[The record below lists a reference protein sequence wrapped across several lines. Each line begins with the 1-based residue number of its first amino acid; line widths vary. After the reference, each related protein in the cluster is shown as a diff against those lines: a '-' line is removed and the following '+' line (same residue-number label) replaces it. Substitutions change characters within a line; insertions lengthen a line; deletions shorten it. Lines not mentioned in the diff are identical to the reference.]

1 MKSRTLSNAPNIDIL
16 QQPAEDMIHLDQTF
30 DLVYMDP
37 PFGLQRDF
45 KMQESDGSEK
55 SFSDHWTSFDDYI
68 DWYADIINKA
78 YSKLNKDGWLY
89 AHNNFIGN
97 ALVLSKVDRKVRDA
111 FYTNISWKRSGPK
124 NNIKN
129 GWGNIVDSIIVLR
142 KGNPY
147 FTVEYTSLDP
157 VYAHNSFKNKDEVGY
172 YALAKVSGEK
182 SRPCARFDYK
192 GYNPE
197 FGFRI
202 TKEKLEELDAQNLL
216 HYGSNNLYKKIYSHE
231 SKGVPV
237 QNLWDD
243 VYFISRSEKNKRKYP
258 TQKPLKLLERIIK
271 SSSPPGG
278 WVLDPFCGSGTT
290 AISAF
295 NTNRNCVTTDTN
307 PDAVRIARESINEI
321 IKASHNPLL
330 DALNDT

>member
-1 MKSRTLSNAPNIDIL
+1 MLSNVMSQIEIL
-16 QQPAEDMIHLDQTF
+16 QKPVEELNTIDRKF

-45 KMQESDGSEK
+45 TMQEEDGQEK

-68 DWYADIINKA
+68 DWYAEVINNA
-78 YSKLNKDGWLY
+78 FAKLNKNGWLY

-129 GWGNIVDSIIVLR
+129 GWGNIVDSIMVLR

-147 FTVEYTSLDP
+147 FEVEYTSLDP
-157 VYAHNSFKNKDEVGY
+157 VYAANSFKNQDSVGY
-172 YALAKVSGEK
+172 YALAKVTGEK
-182 SRPCARFDYK
+182 SRPCARFEYK
-192 GYNPE
+192 GYNPQY
-197 FGFRI
+197 GFRI
-202 TKEKLEELDAQNLL
+202 TREKLEELDAQERL
-216 HYGSNNLYKKIYSHE
+216 HYGSNNLYKKIYAHE

-258 TQKPLKLLERIIK
+258 TQKPLKLLERVIK
-271 SSSPPGG
+271 SSCPEGG

-295 NTNRNCVTTDTN
+295 NTNRNCVTMDVN
-307 PDAVRIARESINEI
+307 PDAIQIAQESIDEL
-321 IKASHNPLL
+321 AQQAQNPLV
-330 DALNDT
+330 DALY

>member
-1 MKSRTLSNAPNIDIL
+1 MSDIQIL
-16 QQPAEDMIHLDQTF
+16 EQSAEEMIHIDQTF

-45 KMQESDGSEK
+45 KMQEEDGTEK
-55 SFSDHWTSFDDYI
+55 SFSDKWSSFDNYV

-78 YSKLNKDGWLY
+78 WSKLNKDGWMY
-89 AHNNFIGN
+89 CHNNFIGN
-97 ALVLSKVDRKVRDA
+97 ALVMSKIDVKIQSS

-129 GWGNIVDSIIVLR
+129 GWGNIVDSIIVFR

-147 FTVEYTSLDP
+147 FDVEYTSLDP
-157 VYAHNSFKNKDEVGY
+157 VYAANSFQNKDTVGN
-172 YALAKVSGEK
+172 YALAKVTGEK
-182 SRPCARFDYK
+182 SRPCARFEYK
-192 GYNPE
+192 GYNPQY
-197 FGFRI
+197 GFRI
-202 TKEKLEELDAQNLL
+202 TRKKLEELDAQDRL
-216 HYGSNNLYKKIYSHE
+216 HYGTNNIYKKIYSHE

-271 SSSPPGG
+271 SSCPVGG

-295 NTNRNCVTTDTN
+295 NTGRNCITSDVN
-307 PDAVRIARESINEI
+307 PDAIRIAQETVDELVLNQHGPIFG
-321 IKASHNPLL
+321 
-330 DALNDT
+330 AL

>member
-1 MKSRTLSNAPNIDIL
+1 MPDI
-16 QQPAEDMIHLDQTF
+16 QIIEQPAEDMIHIDQTF

-45 KMQESDGSEK
+45 KMQEEDGSEQ
-55 SFSDHWTSFDDYI
+55 SFSDHWTSFNDYI

-78 YSKLNKDGWLY
+78 WSKLKPDGWMY
-89 AHNNFIGN
+89 CHNNFIGN
-97 ALVLSKVDRKVRDA
+97 ALVLSKVDKKVRDA

-129 GWGNIVDSIIVLR
+129 GWGNIVDSILVLR

-147 FTVEYTSLDP
+147 FEVEYTSFDP
-157 VYAHNSFKNKDEVGY
+157 VYAANSFQNKDAVGN
-172 YALAKVSGEK
+172 YALAKVTGEK
-182 SRPCARFDYK
+182 SRPCARFEYK
-192 GYNPE
+192 GYNPQY
-197 FGFRI
+197 GFRI
-202 TKEKLEELDAQNLL
+202 TKEKLEELDAQERL
-216 HYGSNNLYKKIYSHE
+216 HYGTNNIYKKIYSHE

-243 VYFISRSEKNKRKYP
+243 VYFISRSEQNKRKYP

-271 SSSPPGG
+271 SSCPVDG

-295 NTNRNCVTTDTN
+295 NTNRNCITTDVN
-307 PDAVRIARESINEI
+307 PDAIRIAQESIDELSQA
-321 IKASHNPLL
+321 ASNPLI
-330 DALNDT
+330 DALY

>member
-1 MKSRTLSNAPNIDIL
+1 MPDI
-16 QQPAEDMIHLDQTF
+16 QIIEQPAEDMIHVDQTF

-45 KMQESDGSEK
+45 KMQEEDGSEQ
-55 SFSDHWTSFDDYI
+55 SFSDHWTSFNDYI

-78 YSKLNKDGWLY
+78 WSKLKPDGWMY
-89 AHNNFIGN
+89 CHNNFIGN
-97 ALVLSKVDRKVRDA
+97 ALVLSKVDKKVRDA

-129 GWGNIVDSIIVLR
+129 GWGNIVDSILVLR

-147 FTVEYTSLDP
+147 FEVEYTSLDP
-157 VYAHNSFKNKDEVGY
+157 VYAANSFQNKDAVGN
-172 YALAKVSGEK
+172 YALAKVTGEK
-182 SRPCARFDYK
+182 SRPCARFEYK
-192 GYNPE
+192 GYNPQY
-197 FGFRI
+197 GFRI
-202 TKEKLEELDAQNLL
+202 TKEKLEELDAQDRL
-216 HYGSNNLYKKIYSHE
+216 HYGANNIYKKIYSHE

-271 SSSPPGG
+271 SSCPVGG

-295 NTNRNCVTTDTN
+295 NTDRNCITSDVN
-307 PDAVRIARESINEI
+307 PDAIRIAQESIDELAQA
-321 IKASHNPLL
+321 ASNPLV
-330 DALNDT
+330 DALY

>member
-1 MKSRTLSNAPNIDIL
+1 MCSNTLDIRIIEQTAEEMVNID
-16 QQPAEDMIHLDQTF
+16 QSF

-45 KMQESDGSEK
+45 KMQESDGSEQ

-78 YSKLNKDGWLY
+78 WSKLNKDGWMY
-89 AHNNFIGN
+89 CHNNFIGN

-129 GWGNIVDSIIVLR
+129 GWGNIVDSILVLR

-147 FTVEYTSLDP
+147 FEVEYTSLDP
-157 VYAHNSFKNKDEVGY
+157 VYAANSFQNKDAVGN

-182 SRPCARFDYK
+182 SRPCARFEYK
-192 GYNPE
+192 GYNPQY
-197 FGFRI
+197 GFRI
-202 TKEKLEELDAQNLL
+202 TKEKLEELDAQERL
-216 HYGSNNLYKKIYSHE
+216 HYGANNIYKKIYSHE

-271 SSSPPGG
+271 SSCPVGG

-295 NTNRNCVTTDTN
+295 NTDRNCITTDVN
-307 PDAVRIARESINEI
+307 PDAIRIAQESIDELAQA
-321 IKASHNPLL
+321 ASNPLV
-330 DALNDT
+330 DALY

>member
-1 MKSRTLSNAPNIDIL
+1 MSDIQIL
-16 QQPAEDMIHLDQTF
+16 EQSAEEMIHIDQTF

-45 KMQESDGSEK
+45 KMQEEDGTEK
-55 SFSDHWTSFDDYI
+55 SFSDKWSSFDNYV

-78 YSKLNKDGWLY
+78 WSKLNKDGWMY
-89 AHNNFIGN
+89 CHNNFIGN
-97 ALVLSKVDRKVRDA
+97 ALVMSKIDVKIQSS

-129 GWGNIVDSIIVLR
+129 GWGNIVDSIIVFR

-147 FTVEYTSLDP
+147 FDVEYTSLDP
-157 VYAHNSFKNKDEVGY
+157 VYAANSFQNKDTVGN
-172 YALAKVSGEK
+172 YALAKVTGEK
-182 SRPCARFDYK
+182 SRPCTRFEYK
-192 GYNPE
+192 GYNPQY
-197 FGFRI
+197 GFRI
-202 TKEKLEELDAQNLL
+202 TREKLEELDAQDRL
-216 HYGSNNLYKKIYSHE
+216 HYGTNNIYKKIYSHE

-271 SSSPPGG
+271 SSCPVGG

-295 NTNRNCVTTDTN
+295 NTGRNCITSDVN
-307 PDAVRIARESINEI
+307 PDAIRIAQETVDELVLNQHGPIFG
-321 IKASHNPLL
+321 
-330 DALNDT
+330 AL